1 MKKLNLEESVLN
13 LENWYMQFLWEIKH
27 SGGNKSFCSI
37 ENYDKYCQE
46 VKVSDLEGNDSDMD
60 GDHEVIISG
69 SQINYKIKSCLWIL
83 ILSLGITLA
92 L

>member
-1 MKKLNLEESVLN
+1 MINIVKKLKALN
-13 LENWYMQFLWEIKH
+13 
-27 SGGNKSFCSI
+27 
-37 ENYDKYCQE
+37 
-46 VKVSDLEGNDSDMD
+46 LEGNDSDMD